1 MQIDLILNGLH
12 SSMNSGNISIFTSS
26 KSRKNTGVG
35 TGGRGLEGEGA
46 LPSDLIRLI
55 ITGKW
60 LGARVAPSDWNHH
73 QGYIFKIDK
82 SNKIS
87 HSRSYFEQLLIIIM
101 ISFSFRIKNQ
111 KLIYPKR
118 HIKNKPTIYMN
129 KDIKYKNYIQIYN
142 IYNIKYA
149 SVSRNY

>member
-1 MQIDLILNGLH
+1 
-12 SSMNSGNISIFTSS
+12 
-26 KSRKNTGVG
+26 
-35 TGGRGLEGEGA
+35 
-46 LPSDLIRLI
+46 
-55 ITGKW
+55 
-60 LGARVAPSDWNHH
+60 
-73 QGYIFKIDK
+73 
-82 SNKIS
+82 
-87 HSRSYFEQLLIIIM
+87 M

-149 SVSRNY
+149 RVSRNY